1 MSIFQKV
8 TPEEEEQVIQ
18 KAYEEIKKRKFH
30 VGALLILRGFSL
42 FAPIGGAL
50 GRFFLGPV
58 TPFMGH
64 REEKIIWTLEKPE
77 NLLKL
82 TKMLEED
89 EEKQRP

>member
-18 KAYEEIKKRKFH
+18 KAYEEIKKRKLH

-77 NLLKL
+77 NLQKL

-89 EEKQRP
+89 EEKQ